1 MQIRSSALLV
11 SAALACGGATAIL
24 GAQAKAPAPPAGF
37 TVLFNGKD
45 LGGWRGR
52 PGGGGVFS
60 PVRRGQV
67 HARGARGQAEGVER
81 RPRSPLA
88 GRHREGRDR
97 LRRQRR
103 APRHREGVRRLR
115 VPRRLAAD
123 AAGRRLGDLSAQ
135 LSPGPALGSR
145 ESARSEER
153 RGQGIR
159 RPCGTTTRTIPG
171 KWPLVKADNPIGEW
185 NSLAI
190 KMVGTRVWVTLNGKP
205 VVVGQVLDNF
215 FDRAQPVLPTGSIE
229 LQTHGSEVRFRNI
242 YVREIP
248 GSRRQGAAG
257 DRPRRCAVREPQDD
271 FPSQAAYRTPVA
283 VRSGWRPTGPAASG
297 SSSSIP
303 DSSPAGRNWSA
314 RRPAAAERG
323 QSIVLGFRHLTAG
336 GQRVLQRHLHH
347 VRREQRSERRGQ
359 RAITPSRPGGHVHSP
374 TRSTSRAP
382 AARRRSAD
390 RHRDSR
396 A

>member
-60 PVRRGQV
+60 PYTE
-67 HARGARGQAEGVER
+67 AKFT
-81 RPRSPLA
+81 P
-88 GRHREGRDR
+88 
-97 LRRQRR
+97 
-103 APRHREGVRRLR
+103 
-115 VPRRLAAD
+115 
-123 AAGRRLGDLSAQ
+123 
-135 LSPGPALGSR
+135 
-145 ESARSEER
+145 EER
-153 RGQGIR
+153 EAKQKEWNADRDLHWRVDTAKGEIVSDGKGVHLATEKAYGDFEFLVDWLLTQPGGDSGIYLRSYPQVQLWDPASPRDQKNGADRGSGALWNNNKDN
-159 RPCGTTTRTIPG
+159 PG

-215 FDRAQPVLPTGSIE
+215 FDRAQPVLPTGAIE

-248 GSRRQGAAG
+248 
-257 DRPRRCAVREPQDD
+257 E
-271 FPSQAAYRTPVA
+271 
-283 VRSGWRPTGPAASG
+283 
-297 SSSSIP
+297 
-303 DSSPAGRNWSA
+303 
-314 RRPAAAERG
+314 AEG
-323 QSIVLGFRHLTAG
+323 KALLATV
-336 GQRVLQRHLHH
+336 
-347 VRREQRSERRGQ
+347 
-359 RAITPSRPGGHVHSP
+359 PGG
-374 TRSTSRAP
+374 AQ
-382 AARRRSAD
+382 
-390 RHRDSR
+390 
-396 A
+396 